1 MSRRIPPLVLVLT
14 ALACGGPRES
24 GAPSPASP
32 SPGPPPGPSVDL
44 DAPLPSRLP
53 DVVARVNG
61 QPILARQVVPYARR
75 RLEPQGDEERERNRP
90 RALRQ
95 ALREYIDRELLFQE
109 ALARGL
115 RADDR
120 AVQGAYDR
128 ARVEQK
134 EEKAWVDFLAA
145 RGFDP
150 QSYRTEIRVQATV
163 NVLLRRA
170 AEETTVAEDEAR
182 GRYEAAPEEFPPPE
196 GRPAGFDSVREQVE
210 ARLLEEKRRSAG
222 DVLLRRLRARARIET
237 YI

>member
-14 ALACGGPRES
+14 AVACGGPRES
-24 GAPSPASP
+24 GAPPSP
-32 SPGPPPGPSVDL
+32 SPSFGAPAGSPVDL
-44 DAPLPSRLP
+44 DAPLPSPMP
-53 DVVARVNG
+53 DIVARVNG

-75 RLEPQGDEERERNRP
+75 LLEPQEDEERERNRP

-95 ALREYIDRELLFQE
+95 ALREYVNRELLFQE

-115 RADDR
+115 RADDH
-120 AVQGAYDR
+120 AVQQAYER
-128 ARVEQK
+128 ARVEHRG
-134 EEKAWVDFLAA
+134 EEEWLEFLAA
-145 RGFDP
+145 RGLDP

-170 AEETTVAEDEAR
+170 AEETTVAEVEAR
-182 GRYEAAPEEFPPPE
+182 ERYGAAPEEFPPPE
-196 GRPAGFDSVREQVE
+196 GRPAGFDSVREQVK

-222 DVLLRRLRARARIET
+222 DILLRRLRARARIET